1 MYLLFKAIVHRLD
14 KPNHDFPEMISASI
28 GSGLFVSG
36 ITLVMIFDFPNYCAS
51 HHINISGDRCHQC
64 HQLVSPVSPVGV
76 TSSTGDTGDTLL
88 RHDFGKKFKSPHTKN
103 LNSSRISI
111 VGMPSHQVV
120 YLTRSEVQNISLG
133 KKVFFPKPCQAYQM
147 YYSSLF
153 RITSSHQKPK
163 NIR

>member
-1 MYLLFKAIVHRLD
+1 
-14 KPNHDFPEMISASI
+14 MISASI

-88 RHDFGKKFKSPHTKN
+88 RHDFGKKFKSQLKKN
-103 LNSSRISI
+103 LNSNRILI
-111 VGMPSHQVV
+111 VYMPRNQVV
-120 YLTRSEVQNISLG
+120 YLTRSEVENICWG
-133 KKVFFPKPCQAYQM
+133 KGRFFSHFVSPVGV
-147 YYSSLF
+147 
-153 RITSSHQKPK
+153 TSWCHQCHQLVSPA
-163 NIR
+163 